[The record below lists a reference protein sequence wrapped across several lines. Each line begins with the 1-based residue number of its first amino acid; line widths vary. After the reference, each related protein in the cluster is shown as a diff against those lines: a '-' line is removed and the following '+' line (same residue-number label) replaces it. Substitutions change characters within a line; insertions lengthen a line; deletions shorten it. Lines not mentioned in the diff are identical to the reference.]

1 MFCLAVPVVKAKE
14 SLSILLRF
22 LPKRTPVRGERRK
35 GFEMHLIIDGF
46 GANRKTLESEDLIYK
61 ILDTYPSKIGMTK
74 VAPPQVFKYIGS
86 KPDDWGISGF
96 VLIAESHISIH
107 TFPDRCYVN
116 IDIFSCKD
124 FDSEQAIRNLKDT
137 FEFDKLDT
145 HLLNRGLEYINT
157 ETVGSKAT

>member
-1 MFCLAVPVVKAKE
+1 
-14 SLSILLRF
+14 
-22 LPKRTPVRGERRK
+22 
-35 GFEMHLIIDGF
+35 MHLIIDGF
-46 GANRKTLESEDLIYK
+46 MANRKTLESEDLIYE
-61 ILDTYPSKIGMTK
+61 ILDNYPSRIAMTK

-86 KPDDWGISGF
+86 KPEDWGISGF

-124 FDSEQAIRNLKDT
+124 FDPEQAIRDLKDI
-137 FEFDKLDT
+137 FKFDKLET
-145 HLLNRGLEYINT
+145 HLLNRGLEHANI

>member
-1 MFCLAVPVVKAKE
+1 
-14 SLSILLRF
+14 
-22 LPKRTPVRGERRK
+22 
-35 GFEMHLIIDGF
+35 
-46 GANRKTLESEDLIYK
+46 
-61 ILDTYPSKIGMTK
+61 
-74 VAPPQVFKYIGS
+74 
-86 KPDDWGISGF
+86 

-124 FDSEQAIRNLKDT
+124 FDPEQAIRDLKDT

-145 HLLNRGLEYINT
+145 HLLNRGLEYTNI